1 MQKNQRVYINYLVFL
16 FITIFASII
25 KIKKLSTV
33 KGNIKFRGEDQKEFY
48 QVLRKR
54 VDNYFKENNISK
66 HANAEMVFK
75 TIFMFSCYFVPYVL
89 MITTPLP
96 IGLQMLLW
104 LIMGVGLSGIG
115 MSIMHD
121 ANHGAY
127 SSNKWVNKIL
137 GFSLNLVGGSI
148 FNWNLQ
154 HNILHHTYTNIT
166 HYDEDIDDKLV
177 LRFSPHTNVKGYH
190 RFQVFYAF
198 LFYGILTLYWAT
210 VKDIQQFLR
219 YNRNGVNP
227 LKGTASKIAFIKII
241 LSKVFYFAYLIV
253 IPVFV
258 FKVQVGPWIAGF
270 FLMHF
275 LAGIVLTTVF
285 QLAHT
290 VEGTQHPMPSS
301 EGTIENSWAV
311 HQLCTTVDFAT
322 NNRLLSFYI
331 GGLNFQVEHHLFP
344 KICHVHYPKIAPII
358 KDTAREYNIPYMEN
372 RYFKDALMSHIR
384 TLRRF
389 GKASLEFG

>member
-1 MQKNQRVYINYLVFL
+1 M
-16 FITIFASII
+16 
-25 KIKKLSTV
+25 STV
-33 KGNIKFRGEDQKEFY
+33 KGNIKFKGEEQNEFY

-54 VDNYFKENNISK
+54 VEAYFVENKISK
-66 HANAEMVFK
+66 YANAEMIFK
-75 TIFMFSCYFVPYVL
+75 TIFMFSCYFVPYFL
-89 MITTPLP
+89 MLFVEFPFAVQL
-96 IGLQMLLW
+96 LLW
-104 LIMGVGLSGIG
+104 LVMGLGLAGIG
-115 MSIMHD
+115 MSVMHD

-127 SSNKWVNKIL
+127 SSSKWVNKIL
-137 GFSLNLVGGSI
+137 GYSLNLVGGSI

-177 LRFSPHTNVKGYH
+177 LRFSPHTEVKKFH
-190 RFQVFYAF
+190 RYQVIYAF

-210 VKDIQQFLR
+210 FKDILQFRR

-227 LKGTASKIAFIKII
+227 LNKADTRITFIKII
-241 LSKVFYFAYLIV
+241 LAKIFYFVYLIV
-253 IPVFV
+253 IPLALFNVNP
-258 FKVQVGPWIAGF
+258 GTWIAGF
-270 FLMHF
+270 FAMHF

-290 VEGTQHPMPSS
+290 VEGTQHPLPTA

-311 HQLCTTVDFAT
+311 HQLCTTVDFAKD
-322 NNRLLSFYI
+322 NRLISFYI
-331 GGLNFQVEHHLFP
+331 GGLNYQVEHHLFP

-358 KDTAREYNIPYMEN
+358 EKTAKEYHIPYLVN
-372 RYFKDALMSHIR
+372 KSFKEALLSHIR

-389 GKASLEFG
+389 GKATLEFG